1 MKSFYLF
8 MGMMPWGF
16 ILMHGIVKFVV
27 IVHVRMYTTKFLVL
41 ANWIK
46 ERWEII
52 EETRRNSSR
61 EKYKPEEEKEIYWRM
76 LEILE
81 KAYKYY
87 IEIRRFDESAIG
99 FYSLAVEEEVENL
112 FAIEEKIQSRQIEL
126 AKQKECSKN

>member
-1 MKSFYLF
+1 MKAFYWL
-8 MGMMPWGF
+8 MVTMPLGF
-16 ILMHGIVKFVV
+16 ILMHGIVKFVL

-52 EETRRNSSR
+52 EETRRNSNR
-61 EKYKPEEEKEIYWRM
+61 EKHKTEEKEIYWKM

-81 KAYKYY
+81 TAYTYY

-99 FYSLAVEEEVENL
+99 FYSPAVEEELENL
-112 FAIEEKIQSRQIEL
+112 FAIEEKIQSRL
-126 AKQKECSKN
+126 R